1 MRRLAEVNI
10 ARAHDAY
17 RRLLEESKLEGCF
30 TAPFFNEFV
39 VRGKQLDEIMRRCSE
54 RRIIPGI
61 SLARWYPELPDC
73 LLVCVTEMNDTEGID
88 RLVRA
93 ISN

>member
-1 MRRLAEVNI
+1 MRRLAEINV
-10 ARAHDAY
+10 AHAHQALK
-17 RRLLEESKLEGCF
+17 RLLADTKVENCF

-39 VRGKQLDEIMRRCSE
+39 VSAKPLDEIMRHCSE
-54 RRIIPGI
+54 QRIIPGI